1 LNPFLNQAVCDVSE
15 GEVMRMNSV
24 RLVRR
29 LALVDRKWTREH
41 SGGGGGDDDDNSAAF
56 DMGALRTLQR
66 QFGDFL
72 AQGRGGDGRGLTRGR
87 VRKFGRRDCVV
98 C

>member
-1 LNPFLNQAVCDVSE
+1 MNPFLNQAVCDVSE

-66 QFGDFL
+66 QFGDFNE
-72 AQGRGGDGRGLTRGR
+72 TTE
-87 VRKFGRRDCVV
+87 
-98 C
+98 

>member
-1 LNPFLNQAVCDVSE
+1 MSE

-66 QFGDFL
+66 QFGDFNE
-72 AQGRGGDGRGLTRGR
+72 TTE
-87 VRKFGRRDCVV
+87 
-98 C
+98 